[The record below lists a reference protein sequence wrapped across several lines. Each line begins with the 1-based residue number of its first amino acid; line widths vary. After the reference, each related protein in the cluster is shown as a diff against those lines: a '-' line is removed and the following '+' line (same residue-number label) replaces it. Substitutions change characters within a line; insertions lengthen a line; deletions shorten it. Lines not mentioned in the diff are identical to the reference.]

1 MTLPVAI
8 LAGGL
13 ATRMR
18 PATGRV
24 PKSLLD
30 VAGKPF
36 VVHQLELLRHKGLHE
51 VVLCVGY
58 LGEMLEEV
66 LGDGSR
72 FGVCI
77 RYSDDGPT
85 LLGTGGALKRALPL
99 LGDPFFVMY
108 GDSYLECDYG
118 AVEAAFRRAGKLGLM
133 TVFRN
138 RGAWDRSNVEFR
150 DGRIVRYA
158 KVNRSA
164 HMEYIDWGLGV
175 LRHDAFSGYRSDAP
189 FDLAELYQDLVG
201 RDELAAFEVT
211 RRFYEVGS
219 PEGLAETA
227 ALLREGVAER

>member
-13 ATRMR
+13 ATRLR
-18 PATGRV
+18 PATGRI

-30 VAGKPF
+30 VGGKPF
-36 VVHQLELLRHKGLHE
+36 VVHQLEVLRYNGLHD
-51 VVLCVGY
+51 VVLCAGY
-58 LGEMLEEV
+58 LGEMIEEV

-77 RYSDDGPT
+77 RYSYDGPT

-99 LGDPFFVMY
+99 LGEAFFVMY

-118 AVEAAFRRAGKLGLM
+118 AVETAFRRAGKLGLM

-150 DGRIVRYA
+150 NGRIVRYA
-158 KVNRSA
+158 KGSRSA
-164 HMEYIDWGLGV
+164 HMEYIDWGLSV
-175 LRHDAFSGYRSDAP
+175 LRREAFSGYPADEP
-189 FDLAELYQDLVG
+189 FDLAELYQDLVV

-211 RRFYEVGS
+211 RRFYEIGS

-227 ALLREGVAER
+227 AFLRQGVTER